1 MIRSERS
8 KQAPRR
14 HSPSPIKKSCVRS
27 RMIVAK
33 RVEVPRVTPKSE
45 LPVVLEE
52 KPSSFPLAYVRQ
64 TREWLLE
71 SFAFAPRTVKS
82 RSCAYKSWCSYV
94 DRERISRVPTEQSLA
109 DYLVHE
115 IMRGRKIS
123 GISTYLGGIG
133 ATCKDN
139 NDVSEKAW
147 NDMIQSRLIHLLKR
161 SAERRELLIG
171 IRTKKASAITLE
183 QLERLCKEANTYDER
198 TLAAVSVTGFF
209 NLHRGGELIK
219 PGSGEEVLK
228 QPYAQDV
235 LVSEERIRYVITSTK
250 TRVFVDTELFLRR
263 SELPPWAFQIWTTFW
278 NERARRFNGYPDLF
292 LMENGHIATAKQL
305 NIFLSKYERFST
317 HSLRSGGATYLM
329 LLGRTILQVMQK
341 GRWATIKSVLGYL
354 HENPDLG
361 ALLKEVSTFG
371 GAIRDEVL
379 LEFEA

>member
-1 MIRSERS
+1 
-8 KQAPRR
+8 
-14 HSPSPIKKSCVRS
+14 
-27 RMIVAK
+27 MIVAK

-82 RSCAYKSWCSYV
+82 RSCAYRSWCSYV

-147 NDMIQSRLIHLLKR
+147 NEMIQSRLIHLLKR